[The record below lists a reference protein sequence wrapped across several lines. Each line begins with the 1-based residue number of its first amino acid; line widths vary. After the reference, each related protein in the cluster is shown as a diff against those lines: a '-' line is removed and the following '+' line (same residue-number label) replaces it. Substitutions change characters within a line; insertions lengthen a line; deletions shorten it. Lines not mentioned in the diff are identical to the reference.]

1 MAEQELK
8 DKVMEWFEKKS
19 TGEKKS
25 FYMKDVVNGIG
36 TDDYDKKAIH
46 KATNEL
52 IEEDKLMWYST
63 GSSSMVT
70 LTRFHRG

>member
-1 MAEQELK
+1 MADQELK
-8 DKVMEWFEKKS
+8 DAVMAWFEKKS

-25 FYMKDVVNGIG
+25 FYMKDVVKGLP
-36 TDDYDKKAIH
+36 DYPKKDVH

>member
-1 MAEQELK
+1 MADQELK

-25 FYMKDVVNGIG
+25 FYVKDIVKGLSA
-36 TDDYDKKAIH
+36 DYEKKAIQ
-46 KATNEL
+46 KAVNEL
-52 IEEDKLMWYST
+52 IEEDLLMWYST